1 MRNLHDTLYGYWR
14 LVDDGLADTDI
25 VGDDRMMLNII
36 LLSAVTL
43 LADFGATPREDVI
56 RQSVPFEWRGTVGA
70 VRAAEVIRGV

>member
-1 MRNLHDTLYGYWR
+1 
-14 LVDDGLADTDI
+14 
-25 VGDDRMMLNII
+25 MMLNII

-56 RQSVPFEWRGTVGA
+56 RHSVPFEWRGTVGA